1 MEKIII
7 NVFQKKSQS
16 IVAIEAL
23 LIPNTRDILCFSYQL
38 KAFMYWNVQKK
49 WTPKYAI
56 NYFTYMTIIY
66 CCDFMPTIYPHN
78 KNCPLIWSVLSS
90 KHSPN
95 TEWYVMFSSYTPC
108 QILTNIF
115 RILFSPA
122 SSYYAKNRKRTWSS
136 FRTCLFFLGRWVIL
150 SCLDDPKIEHID

>member
-23 LIPNTRDILCFSYQL
+23 LIPKTRYILTVWFHL
-38 KAFMYWNVQKK
+38 KAFMSLNVHKIA
-49 WTPKYAI
+49 TPKFAM

-90 KHSPN
+90 KHPPN
-95 TEWYVMFSSYTPC
+95 TERDVMFSSYTPY

-115 RILFSPA
+115 RILFFPA
-122 SSYYAKNRKRTWSS
+122 TSYYAKNRKRTWSP

-150 SCLDDPKIEHID
+150 SCLDAPKTEHID